1 MNFYEGL
8 LTERWVVYSLH
19 PWFKDINYIDFFHR
33 IKCFWFVNYGNSWF
47 VRDDAYSYGF
57 CSGVCSFGIG
67 FGRKDESGSFRPNY
81 YELNKL

>member
-47 VRDDAYSYGF
+47 VRGADFPLGTE
-57 CSGVCSFGIG
+57 SGVFALESFEGN
-67 FGRKDESGSFRPNY
+67 SWLPNSFR
-81 YELNKL
+81 